1 MPDETR
7 NRRLGAS
14 FRQTSRETVVILV
27 AWLAFLSWTGLVC
40 SLAGRLEAGKTVETL
55 YGMPRWAFFGVVLP
69 WIAACGF
76 TFWFSIF
83 GMKDTPLD
91 PDRSAP
97 SADSG
102 PELP

>member
-1 MPDETR
+1 M
-7 NRRLGAS
+7 
-14 FRQTSRETVVILV
+14 
-27 AWLAFLSWTGLVC
+27 
-40 SLAGRLEAGKTVETL
+40 ETL

>member
-40 SLAGRLEAGKTVETL
+40 GLAGRLEAGKTVETL

-69 WIAACGF
+69 WIAACGYGTLTKNEF
-76 TFWFSIF
+76 
-83 GMKDTPLD
+83 DEP
-91 PDRSAP
+91 AP
-97 SADSG
+97 A
-102 PELP
+102 